1 MKIWY
6 KKTFTW
12 GMIFGILAV
21 ALLAIGFLKGFELKN
36 TVLMVLCAIIGLG
49 FVVRSLSYEQSRQD
63 RLDDLDERN
72 RLIALKSKSKSFT
85 VTQISCEILMML
97 FLGVGAALAHQQIL
111 AVGVGL
117 AFCFVIS
124 LFTELFTKLYY
135 EKCN

>member
-6 KKTFTW
+6 KKTFAW

-63 RLDDLDERN
+63 RLADLDERN

-85 VTQISCEILMML
+85 VTQISYEILMML

-124 LFTELFTKLYY
+124 LFAELFTKLYY